1 MHVRYDGARKTE
13 WRWMFRVVGREGHIS
28 LTRPK
33 SIAVVSVSHVGLRIC
48 QATPRSICVSSS
60 GHVRGIGKSERSR
73 TVVRRVSAS
82 VEDRSLI
89 RALVAI
95 H

>member
-1 MHVRYDGARKTE
+1 MAIDVGLVRGDHTSPE
-13 WRWMFRVVGREGHIS
+13 
-28 LTRPK
+28 TRLQ

-82 VEDRSLI
+82 VVDRE
-89 RALVAI
+89 V
-95 H
+95 